1 MEKAS
6 QGDGS
11 SQPLPPQ
18 GLVNPLNVKP
28 EHGDRCK
35 RTIINRPGFGV
46 SGQQISLLTNYFKV
60 SIKLPDEIF
69 YQYSVCKP
77 RW

>member
-18 GLVNPLNVKP
+18 SLVNPLNVKP
-28 EHGDRCK
+28 EHGDGFK
-35 RTIINRPGFGV
+35 RTIMERPRDGGR
-46 SGQQISLLTNYFKV
+46 SGKPIPLLTNYFKV
-60 SIKLPDEIF
+60 SIEHTEKIF
-69 YQYSVCKP
+69 YQYSVC
-77 RW
+77 